1 MGDIVESL
9 EARVLPDLAQPT
21 GGSGVRRILAV
32 DDDPDLLRLLRRE
45 LEASGFD
52 VWAAASA
59 EDAFTLIQQRGLPHL
74 AVVDIM
80 LPGLD
85 GLSFARKIQEWCDL
99 PIVMLTSVGE
109 AETVVEAIEG
119 FAEDYIRKPF
129 NPRELVARVERV
141 LRRIGDFGYALQQ
154 VIRVDEHLGV
164 DFANQRAVIDERNAA
179 LTATENKL
187 LYILMRNAGRVVAT
201 DFLLRR
207 LWPSDEVFEDTLRV
221 HVHRLRSKIEPEPSR
236 PRYILTERGSGYR
249 FPVLA

>member
-1 MGDIVESL
+1 LES
-9 EARVLPDLAQPT
+9 RVLPDLAQPS

-45 LEASGFD
+45 LEAAGFE
-52 VWAAASA
+52 VWPAASA
-59 EDAFTLIQQRGLPHL
+59 EDALTLISQRGLPHL

-85 GLSFARKIQEWCDL
+85 GLGFARKLQEWSDL
-99 PIVMLTSVGE
+99 PIMMLTSIGE
-109 AETVVEAIEG
+109 EKTVVEAIEG

-164 DFANQRAVIDERNAA
+164 DFANQKAVIDDKAA
-179 LTATENKL
+179 PLTATENKL

-201 DFLLRR
+201 EFLLRR

-221 HVHRLRSKIEPEPSR
+221 HVHRLRGKIEPDPSR

-249 FPVLA
+249 FPLLA